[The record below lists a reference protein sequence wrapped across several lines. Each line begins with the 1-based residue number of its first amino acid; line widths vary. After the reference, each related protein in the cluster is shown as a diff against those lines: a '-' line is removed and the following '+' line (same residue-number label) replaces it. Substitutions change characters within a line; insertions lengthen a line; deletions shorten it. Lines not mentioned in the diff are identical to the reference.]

1 MTKTSQWNG
10 EISYF
15 TCILF
20 APAEM
25 YLISPINLKWPS
37 HIHTYVLILKLLLHN
52 TWPSQTHA
60 QWLSNFWARTIQ
72 KCSMFCVECQSRPR
86 KGSIFIHDAFP
97 HFLGWILIWNVGL
110 QIFMNLFRM
119 FVKCWHPSQSLV
131 IASCIII
138 DYQASE
144 KYLEETC
151 WVFFLVIGMQKS
163 AGGGGETLN
172 AVPS

>member
-1 MTKTSQWNG
+1 MEWRNIIVYMYFICTGWNVPNFP
-10 EISYF
+10 YQLKMAF
-15 TCILF
+15 T
-20 APAEM
+20 
-25 YLISPINLKWPS
+25 Y
-37 HIHTYVLILKLLLHN
+37 TYICTNIELLLHN

-86 KGSIFIHDAFP
+86 KGSIFIYDAFP
-97 HFLGWILIWNVGL
+97 HFFGGAEFLYEMWL

-144 KYLEETC
+144 KYLQGTC
-151 WVFFLVIGMQKS
+151 WVFLLLVFFLVIGMQKNGVGDS
-163 AGGGGETLN
+163 
-172 AVPS
+172 